1 MSKILDEFQCTY
13 MHGPLLSSGSWYMSS
28 LEKCKILSVANADSS
43 GILQKFRILM
53 DLIYYLKKQMA
64 LPNVKEFIDV
74 FSRS

>member
-1 MSKILDEFQCTY
+1 M
-13 MHGPLLSSGSWYMSS
+13 YMSS

-64 LPNVKEFIDV
+64 LPNVKDFIEV